1 MTKNKSGGWGGWIL
15 ISLFALPFAACG
27 TFMGYSILSQ
37 VWSWH
42 ELRTWQEA
50 PAVIQTVELHR
61 PRSSNSNSKPTY
73 RVSAS
78 YTYGVAGHDYTG
90 RRVSLSGVGDN
101 LGSYQK
107 KRFAELKLIHSS
119 GEAFRCY
126 YNPNAPEQAILFRD
140 LRPEMIVFKLV
151 FVILFGGVGYGLLVG
166 AFLAQRSSTVEAQVK
181 RDYPQEPW
189 RWNKNWRE
197 GNIRSSTLAAMI
209 GACIAAVAV
218 NLLAWPSVF
227 LLLPD
232 ALRNRQYPAL
242 IALVFPALGLG
253 LLYWAG
259 RCLWQWRK
267 FGVSSFEMARLPGL
281 IGGDMAGV
289 VHTQVGIRPEDGF
302 HLCLKCLSRDT
313 RGTGKN
319 RTTSET
325 TLWEAKRILKCDRLS
340 TRAGGSA
347 IPVSFGIPYECR
359 SSDDSDRDHRIVWKL
374 TVSAAVPG
382 VDYSAEFEVPVFK
395 TSESS
400 PTFRVEETLEDK
412 QSAATV
418 FAQEIK
424 DAGIRILTHP
434 DGGVR
439 IMTQMGRYKGIA
451 LMLTVFSLLFGG
463 LPILLWGKIPAIF
476 PVICAAVGMMMLWS
490 ALGLWFGK
498 SRVEVRS
505 GRLTSRSG
513 FFGMGAFRTWPVAE
527 IKGLVSARGMQSG
540 NKEFYSIQLRLEDGK
555 KVTLLKYLDGK
566 LQAERLVEI
575 MGKSLAIF

>member
-1 MTKNKSGGWGGWIL
+1 MTKKKSGGWGEWIL
-15 ISLFALPFAACG
+15 ICLFALPFAACG
-27 TFMGYSILSQ
+27 TFVGYSVVSQ

-61 PRSSNSNSKPTY
+61 RRSSNSKPTY

-78 YTYGVAGHDYTG
+78 YTYLVDGRDYTG
-90 RRVSLSGVGDN
+90 RRVSLSGGGDN

-107 KRFAELKLIHSS
+107 KRFAELKQVHSS

-126 YNPNAPEQAILFRD
+126 YNPKAPEQAILFRD

-166 AFLAQRSSTVEAQVK
+166 AFLAQRSSAVEAQFK

-189 RWNKNWRE
+189 RWNKNWRD
-197 GNIRSSTLAAMI
+197 GSIRSSTLGTMV

-218 NLLAWPSVF
+218 NSLAWPSVF

-242 IALVFPALGLG
+242 LVLVFPAFGLG
-253 LLYWAG
+253 LLVWAG
-259 RCLWQWRK
+259 RCLWRWRK
-267 FGVSSFEMARLPGL
+267 FGVSTFEMSRLPGL

-319 RTTSET
+319 RTTSVT
-325 TLWEAKRILKCDRLS
+325 TLWEAKRIAKCDRLS
-340 TRAGGSA
+340 ARAGGSA
-347 IPVSFGIPYECR
+347 IPVNFGIPYECR
-359 SSDDSDRDHRIVWKL
+359 PSDDSDRDHQIVWKL
-374 TVSAAVPG
+374 AVSAAVPG

-400 PTFRVEETLEDK
+400 PTFKVEETPEDQ

-424 DAGIRILTHP
+424 DAGIRVLTHP

-439 IMTQMGRYKGIA
+439 IMTQMGRYKGVA
-451 LMLTVFSLLFGG
+451 FMLTAVSLLFGG
-463 LPILLWGKIPAIF
+463 LPIVLWGKIPAVF
-476 PVICAAVGMMMLWS
+476 PLICAAVGLMMMWS

-498 SRVEVRS
+498 SRAEVRS
-505 GRLTSRSG
+505 GRLTSQSG
-513 FFGMGAFRTWPVAE
+513 FFGLGASRSWQAAE
-527 IKGLVSARGMQSG
+527 IKGLVPTRGMQSG
-540 NKEFYSIQLRLEDGK
+540 NKQFYSIQLQLEGGK
-555 KVTLLKYLDGK
+555 KVTLLKYLDGR
-566 LQAERLVEI
+566 LQAVRLVEI
-575 MGKSLAIF
+575 MEKSLATFR